1 MKYSGLFFLGFIIMS
16 CINST
21 PRKPINKNKN
31 KKEEYSVEFNRAVN
45 KAQEG
50 QIQKYIQKDSLSIY
64 QNSSFGFVYTVLKS
78 SRKKKNQMGKGTK
91 VTFEK
96 TVYSLKDE
104 LIYPTEKQTCV
115 IGKSNEITGVIEGL
129 KLMREDE
136 EIKFIFT
143 SFVAH
148 GFNGDQN
155 RIGRNIPIIVKIK
168 LLNINN

>member
-1 MKYSGLFFLGFIIMS
+1 MS
-16 CINST
+16 CTNST
-21 PRKPINKNKN
+21 PRKPINKNKSP
-31 KKEEYSVEFNRAVN
+31 KTQHSVEFNRAVN
-45 KAQEG
+45 KAQEE
-50 QIQKYIQKDSLSIY
+50 QIQKYIQKDSLSVY
-64 QNSSFGFVYTVLKS
+64 KNSSFGFVYTVLKAS
-78 SRKKKNQMGKGTK
+78 GKKKNQIKKGTK

-104 LIYPTEKQTCV
+104 LIYPTEKQVCV